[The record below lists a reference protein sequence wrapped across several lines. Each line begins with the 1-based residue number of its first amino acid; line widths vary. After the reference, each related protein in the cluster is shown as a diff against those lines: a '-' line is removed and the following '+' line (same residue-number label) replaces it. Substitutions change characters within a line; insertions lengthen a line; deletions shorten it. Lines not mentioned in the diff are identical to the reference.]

1 MRQQPGATDDLTID
15 WGSTGA
21 TLGVRVLDG
30 QGATTI
36 ARVTGFAEYP
46 AGSGVYQLDAFTFP
60 DDRGSYTL
68 LYDDDGGTA
77 AVGHVA
83 TEELIITSSTGEPFD
98 GEIYATV
105 EELFRILKVKTPTD
119 GQTEAATRVLTMAT
133 GEIDS
138 ELGREDDDPIAGWE
152 ISLAT
157 EVCLE
162 RAVELWRAMPFGRG
176 AVPDGDL
183 LFVNT
188 AKDTWQTYANKL
200 APAKRTWGIA

>member
-1 MRQQPGATDDLTID
+1 MRQAPGATDDLTID

-36 ARVTGFAEYP
+36 ARTTGFAEYP
-46 AGSGVYQLDAFTFP
+46 AGSGVYQLDEFTFP

-98 GEIYATV
+98 GDTYGTTA
-105 EELFRILKVKTPTD
+105 ELFRLLKINNPTAA
-119 GQTEAATRVLTMAT
+119 QTEAAERVLTMAT
-133 GEIDS
+133 GETDS
-138 ELGREDDDPIAGWE
+138 ELDREDDDPIAGWE

-162 RAVELWRAMPFGRG
+162 RAVELWRETPFGIVGIDSDIGGTHTAR
-176 AVPDGDL
+176 
-183 LFVNT
+183 NT
-188 AKDTWQTYANKL
+188 WERYAHKL
-200 APAKRTWGIA
+200 APAKRQWGLA